1 MTDEKPSAKSTSL
14 TSAEGISTFLEKNG
28 IATFLLIA
36 VCYVGWTSFL
46 SPAAERYMKLLDA
59 VTESNQS
66 LAQTISELKQGMV
79 MIGEKNT
86 QLGETNARLLNDID
100 ERLRDVQSISTELSR
115 KLDQLKR
122 PSAYTPPPSP
132 SIDEE

>member
-1 MTDEKPSAKSTSL
+1 MTDEKTSAKSTSL
-14 TSAEGISTFLEKNG
+14 ASAEGISTFLEKNG

-66 LAQTISELKQGMV
+66 LSRTISELKEGMIL
-79 MIGEKNT
+79 IGEKNT
-86 QLGETNARLLNDID
+86 KLGENNGRLLNDID

>member
-1 MTDEKPSAKSTSL
+1 MTDEKPSVKSTSL

-66 LAQTISELKQGMV
+66 LAQTISELKEGMV
-79 MIGEKNT
+79 LIGEKNT

-122 PSAYTPPPSP
+122 PSAYTPPLSP